1 MQSPY
6 NPAVPLQPSEI
17 EPGLHA
23 FRCPESGGVWIPLAA
38 FFAWREHL
46 PVAPKISPQNYAPAP
61 ADDSKRRALI
71 CPESGRVLLRYK
83 VGHGLNFHI
92 DRSPATGSVWLDQG
106 EWEAL
111 KSKNLHTHIHEIFT
125 ASYQKQIRST
135 EYEQSIEDSFK
146 ERIGKDFGRVEEFK
160 NWLVEHP
167 RRREIFSYLL
177 NYHEQPADPI
187 EIKDA
192 KASHGERV

>member
-1 MQSPY
+1 L
-6 NPAVPLQPSEI
+6 N
-17 EPGLHA
+17 A
-23 FRCPESGGVWIPLAA
+23 FICPESGGVWIPLPSY
-38 FFAWREHL
+38 FAWREQQ
-46 PVAPKISPQNYAPAP
+46 PATPGMAAQDYAPAP

-92 DRSPATGSVWLDQG
+92 DRSPATGGVWLDKG

-111 KSKNLHTHIHEIFT
+111 KSKNLHTQIHLIFT
-125 ASYQKQIRST
+125 ASYQRQIRST

-146 ERIGKDFGRVEEFK
+146 ERIGAADFGRVEEFK
-160 NWLVEHP
+160 NWLVAQP

-177 NYHEQPADPI
+177 SYNEQPADPI
-187 EIKDA
+187 EVKGT
-192 KASHGERV
+192 KGTKENHGERV